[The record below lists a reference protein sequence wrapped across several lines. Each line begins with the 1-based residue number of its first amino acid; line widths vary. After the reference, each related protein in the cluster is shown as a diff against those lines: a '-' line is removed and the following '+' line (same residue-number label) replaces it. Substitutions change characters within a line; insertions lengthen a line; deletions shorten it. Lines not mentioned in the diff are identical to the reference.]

1 MDKLQLEATKST
13 PEVQFDSET
22 GILTITGQSYP
33 ENAFKFYEPLFEWMD
48 NYLARVQTST
58 VVTFKLQMPYINTS
72 SMKCLMM
79 LLEKLDDAF
88 ENGKHIQVVWQCAK
102 DNESEIECAEEF
114 MEDLR
119 LPFNILLVDEA
130 L

>member
-13 PEVQFDSET
+13 PEVQFDSGT

>member
-58 VVTFKLQMPYINTS
+58 VVTFRLQMPYINTS

>member
-1 MDKLQLEATKST
+1 
-13 PEVQFDSET
+13 
-22 GILTITGQSYP
+22 
-33 ENAFKFYEPLFEWMD
+33 
-48 NYLARVQTST
+48 
-58 VVTFKLQMPYINTS
+58 
-72 SMKCLMM
+72 MM

-88 ENGKHIQVVWQCAK
+88 ENGKVIQVVWQCAK